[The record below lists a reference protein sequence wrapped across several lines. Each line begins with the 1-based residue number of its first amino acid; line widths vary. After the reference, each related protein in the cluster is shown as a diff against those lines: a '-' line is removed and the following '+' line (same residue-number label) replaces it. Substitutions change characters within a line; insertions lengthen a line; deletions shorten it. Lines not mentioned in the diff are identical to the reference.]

1 MNIPVVILAG
11 GAGTR
16 LSEETELK
24 PKPLVPIGGMPILW
38 HIMKTYAAYG
48 YREFI
53 IALGYKGHLIKD
65 FFVHYHE
72 HNSDLTVN
80 TKKGSIKL
88 NRAPHEDWTV
98 HLVDTGLSTGTGGRI
113 QYLKNYIGKRP
124 FLMTYG
130 DGVADVD
137 LVALLKQHR
146 RQKNIATLTAVR
158 PPARFG
164 NLTFKG
170 AKVIFSEKPQLA
182 EGWINGGF
190 FVLDP
195 EIFDFIGDDESVMFE
210 RGPLERVSAKGK
222 LGAYTHE
229 GFWQCMDTLRD
240 VKLLN
245 ECWEQGK
252 AGWKIWK

>member
-1 MNIPVVILAG
+1 MNLPVVILAG

-24 PKPLVPIGGMPILW
+24 PKPLVHIGGMPILW
-38 HIMKTYAAYG
+38 HIMKTYAAFG
-48 YREFI
+48 CTEFI
-53 IALGYKGHLIKD
+53 IAVGYKGHLIKD
-65 FFVHYHE
+65 FFVHYHL
-72 HNSDLTVN
+72 HNSDLTVD
-80 TKKGSIKL
+80 TKKGSVKL
-88 NRAPHEDWTV
+88 NRGPQEDWTV
-98 HLVDTGLSTGTGGRI
+98 HLVDTGASTGTAGRI
-113 QYLKNYIGKRP
+113 KKISSYIGKRS
-124 FLMTYG
+124 FFMTYG

-137 LVALLKQHR
+137 LNALIQQHR

-170 AKVIFSEKPQLA
+170 SKVVFSEKPQLA

-190 FVLDP
+190 FVLEP
-195 EIFDFIGDDESVMFE
+195 EIFNFLGADDAMMFE
-210 RGPLERVSAKGK
+210 REPLEKLSAKGK
-222 LGAYTHE
+222 LGAHTHE

-245 ECWEQGK
+245 DYWDKGQ
-252 AGWKIWK
+252 AGWKNWT